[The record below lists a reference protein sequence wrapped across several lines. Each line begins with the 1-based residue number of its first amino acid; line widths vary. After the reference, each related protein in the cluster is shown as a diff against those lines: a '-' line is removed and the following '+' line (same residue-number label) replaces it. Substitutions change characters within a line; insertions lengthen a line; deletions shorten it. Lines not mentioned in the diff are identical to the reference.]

1 MHAGTKGTASMEE
14 KVMELG
20 RDDLRKVALATGERV
35 RRGVNWLPMADLRKI
50 VVTYCTPQAW

>member
-1 MHAGTKGTASMEE
+1 MEE

-35 RRGVNWLPMADLRKI
+35 RTGVNWLPMADLRKI